1 MKTKL
6 KLHIPTCALFV
17 VFGITSNTVFAKDP
31 PLQSLT
37 MEHFRDTA
45 TVKDD
50 PHTGTTT
57 ISTEKGFVKHSG
69 LLGLLRQASDDE
81 FLTGVIDN
89 KTGQKSFQ
97 VYAWISYNG
106 RWRTYQTANF
116 QANGGPRS
124 VPATQVSRDVGDC
137 AAGNCLYTE
146 HVAFAVDEPMLRQI
160 AAGYVPGHPPIWN
173 FTLVAKT
180 GVEYSGGL
188 SSAEIAGF
196 LAKVDE
202 LTGAAPAAAAIAPAA
217 PPAAAAIA
225 PAAPP
230 VAAAIAAA
238 PPTAPAIAA
247 AAPPAVKAS
256 IPGKPDFGIAGI
268 PVAATVTQPYRS
280 GLLISGVTSDSIA
293 EHSGIIVGDIVY
305 EFGGHPIKT
314 PADLKAAVAACPAN
328 SAVAI
333 KLYRGTT
340 ATVVTAQF

>member
-1 MKTKL
+1 MKTNL
-6 KLHIPTCALFV
+6 KLHIPTCALFAALS
-17 VFGITSNTVFAKDP
+17 ITSQTAFAKDP

-45 TVKDD
+45 TVQDD
-50 PHTGTTT
+50 PHGGTTT
-57 ISTEKGFVKHSG
+57 ITTEKGFVRHSG
-69 LLGLLRQASDDE
+69 LLRQVSDDE
-81 FLTGVIDN
+81 FLRGVIDN

-97 VYAWISYNG
+97 VYVWISYNG

-116 QANGGPRS
+116 QAVDGPRS

-146 HVAFAVDEPMLRQI
+146 HVAFAVDEPMLRRI
-160 AAGYVPGHPPIWN
+160 AAGYVPGHPPIWS

-202 LTGAAPAAAAIAPAA
+202 LTGAVPAAAATAPAA
-217 PPAAAAIA
+217 LPAAAPA
-225 PAAPP
+225 PPPPP
-230 VAAAIAAA
+230 VAAAINAA
-238 PPTAPAIAA
+238 PPAAPAPAA
-247 AAPPAVKAS
+247 PPPAVKANVPS
-256 IPGKPDFGIAGI
+256 APLKPDFGIAGI
-268 PVAATVTQPYRS
+268 AVAATVTQPYRA

-305 EFGGHPIKT
+305 EFDGHPIKT